1 MSEREKNERRE
12 KERRL
17 EKPETLPDAGGS
29 EEAAVI

>member
-1 MSEREKNERRE
+1 MSDAENQRFK